1 MKPEGGASRETERVR
16 RFYDRF
22 AASYDGW
29 MRVYDTWL
37 LGDRRGSTCRRAKGR
52 TLELAIGTGLN
63 LSFYPRDVELVGI
76 DVSANMLVSAARR
89 ARDLGLEVELS
100 VGDAQ
105 ALDLPDGSFDTVVAT
120 LVLSTLPDPQRACAE
135 AWRVLKTGGQFL
147 VLDHVR
153 SRIAGVRWVQ
163 RLLDVPASR
172 LMHVHL
178 LRDPLEYLGAVGF
191 RIEHCERSKSGLVEQ
206 AVATKEA

>member
-1 MKPEGGASRETERVR
+1 M
-16 RFYDRF
+16 
-22 AASYDGW
+22 
-29 MRVYDTWL
+29 
-37 LGDRRGSTCRRAKGR
+37 
-52 TLELAIGTGLN
+52 
-63 LSFYPRDVELVGI
+63 ELVGI

-89 ARDLGLEVELS
+89 ARDLGLEVDLR
-100 VGDAQ
+100 VDDAQ
-105 ALDLPDGSFDTVVAT
+105 ALDLAA
-120 LVLSTLPDPQRACAE
+120 QRACAE

-153 SRIAGVRWVQ
+153 SRIAAARWMQ
-163 RLLDVPASR
+163 GLLDVPASR

-178 LRDPLEYLGAVGF
+178 LRDPLDYLGAVGL

>member
-1 MKPEGGASRETERVR
+1 MKPEDAAARDTERVR

-22 AASYDGW
+22 AGSYDRW
-29 MRVYDTWL
+29 LRLYDAL
-37 LGDRRGSTCRRAKGR
+37 LLDDRRGSTCRRARGR

-63 LSFYPRDVELVGI
+63 LSLYPRDVKLVGI
-76 DVSANMLVSAARR
+76 DVSTNMLVSAARR
-89 ARDLGLEVELS
+89 ARHLGLEVELK

-105 ALDLPDGSFDTVVAT
+105 GLDLADGSFDTVVAT

-135 AWRVLKTGGQFL
+135 ALRVLKTGGRFL

-153 SRIAGVRWVQ
+153 SPIAAVRWMQ
-163 RLLDVPASR
+163 RLLDPPASR
-172 LMHVHL
+172 FLHVHV
-178 LRDPLEYLGAVGF
+178 LRDPLGALGF
-191 RIEHCERSKSGLVEQ
+191 RIEHCGRSKGGLVEQ